1 MDMHFIHSS
10 RKAFWVLLVLLLVP
24 VLIFSACARKQET
37 TTQTSQTVTGRVTR
51 IDTSTPDG
59 PLTVVVA
66 SDAGDSTVLHVS
78 LDTKNSTPERTQVY
92 ETARTLRVGS
102 RIEAT
107 ATRAKDDY
115 QVQTITVTTADT
127 SVTDMGALDTG
138 RTPMPPVRANPTE
151 VRISD
156 AGQTFTYH
164 VGDKFTVILDG
175 NTYPQAQLS
184 FEPGGVITL
193 DSNAPPATAPNYA
206 AEFEAV
212 APGNVVLKN
221 GTFTVTIHVVS

>member
-1 MDMHFIHSS
+1 MDRQFNRKS
-10 RKAFWVLLVLLLVP
+10 RKWIGMTWMLLLAPALVLP
-24 VLIFSACARKQET
+24 ACARKQET
-37 TTQTSQTVTGRVTR
+37 TTSQTVTGRVTR

-59 PLTVVVA
+59 PLAVVVT

-107 ATRAKDDY
+107 ATRAKNDY
-115 QVQTITVTTADT
+115 QVQTITVTSADT

-164 VGDKFTVILDG
+164 VGDKFTVVLDG